1 MKQIKFN
8 KKFWISIW
16 PTNIFIVLFLVVEVV
31 FSSSEYIHAYLRP
44 VFAVGVLALF
54 FTAYGMLKVRGWQK
68 VFVIIAAI
76 GDIAL
81 LSLIYV
87 ILSIKITF

>member
-16 PTNIFIVLFLVVEVV
+16 PTNIFIVLFLIVEVL
-31 FSSSEYIHAYLRP
+31 FSSSVYIDTYLRT
-44 VFAVGVLALF
+44 VFAVGVLALC
-54 FTAYGMLKVRGWQK
+54 FTVYGMLKVRGWQK
-68 VFVIIAAI
+68 VLVIIAAV
-76 GDIAL
+76 GDIAV
-81 LSLIYV
+81 LSLICI